1 MNHSEVLWSVKA
13 CLQPKSHVTYSPSH
27 RVHNTRVYHHIVL
40 EWFCMVLS
48 LLSNCAYNVP
58 LLGNLLHLG
67 GGISIFLNTPLWNG
81 LHSITAHSWLFFH
94 FNGLLQTLP
103 WRVSLLC
110 WSPLCWRGAVVSG
123 TFSGWS
129 ILSARSMCAIH
140 LSEFTLSHYSN
151 SSPWASLSKQSRHF
165 IRCALNL
172 GIHIK
177 LFTGH

>member
-1 MNHSEVLWSVKA
+1 MN
-13 CLQPKSHVTYSPSH
+13 QTG
-27 RVHNTRVYHHIVL
+27 
-40 EWFCMVLS
+40 WFCMVLSS

-67 GGISIFLNTPLWNG
+67 GGIRIFLNTPLWNG
-81 LHSITAHSWLFFH
+81 LHSITARSWLFFH

-110 WSPLCWRGAVVSG
+110 WSPFCWLCAVVSG

-129 ILSARSMCAIH
+129 ILSAHSVRVCVQFIF
-140 LSEFTLSHYSN
+140 LNWLSHYTHSN
-151 SSPWASLSKQSRHF
+151 SPPWASLSKHSRHS

-177 LFTGH
+177 LLTGH